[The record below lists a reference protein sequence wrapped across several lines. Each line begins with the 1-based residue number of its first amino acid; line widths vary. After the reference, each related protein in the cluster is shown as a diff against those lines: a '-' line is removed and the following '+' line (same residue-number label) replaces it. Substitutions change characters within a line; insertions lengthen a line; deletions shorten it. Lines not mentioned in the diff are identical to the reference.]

1 MTLYGEYEVCVSWFF
16 FLLVSNIFS
25 ENTKHHV
32 GAHPFT
38 FSECSGSSPVA
49 AA

>member
-1 MTLYGEYEVCVSWFF
+1 MTLYGEYEACVSCFLF

-38 FSECSGSSPVA
+38 FRNVSVA
-49 AA
+49 LQ